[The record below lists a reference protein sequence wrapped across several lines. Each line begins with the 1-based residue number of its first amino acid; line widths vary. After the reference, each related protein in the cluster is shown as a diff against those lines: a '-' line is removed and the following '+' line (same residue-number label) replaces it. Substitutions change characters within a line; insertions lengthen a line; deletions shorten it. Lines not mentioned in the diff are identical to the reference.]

1 MANESTW
8 PVYFESAYSAAAVRL
23 TTLMKD
29 KKQYLLFGCVELYP
43 NEILLPPTQIA
54 PEIKKVPGATVVSN
68 VTVMP
73 VRQALAW
80 YESGLHDELVVPG
93 IGTVVKVR
101 TLGLSPEPKLGRLVL
116 AKDLPFE
123 SRWHGKPSLH
133 HLVPIDEDEA
143 PAELRWLTPDAT
155 SPAKTSLREWL
166 AKTLGFDLLAYD
178 EFLFSLVLLVPN
190 PALRYFSCFL
200 RGQLE
205 GGGERIGVQLQPRR
219 GETLEGLRVWFKEER
234 PEGISTMLECKLD
247 RLGRAEFDLPERCG
261 LAAIQVHSDR
271 YGLLGLDEPHWFI
284 RGFTSYSEVLS
295 TAGSIKV
302 PPRRKGEPEGSAP
315 LYARDRKN
323 ALRRNAR
330 PASTEHR
337 LTELRFR
344 RETRSGKARP
354 NGFWQGYARDEVIF
368 SDNRDEAVL
377 FVRHAVYQALHR
389 VIWVDPYFNHID
401 LREFAFAPQYAEVQV
416 QVLIGRDHL
425 WKPID
430 ESIPEGRLVG
440 DVFMEDLQA
449 LAQELANSRHR
460 VPDVYLLG
468 GSARSYHDRFLVVDD
483 SVWHFGHSFNQV
495 GEAAVSMATRLRQP
509 NSMREMILEDL
520 ARAER
525 YIQTWPALK
534 VARRAARIEGM
545 WPAGSR
551 P

>member
-1 MANESTW
+1 MATESTW
-8 PVYFESAYSAAAVRL
+8 PGYFESAYSAAAVRL
-23 TTLMKD
+23 TTLMKN
-29 KKQYLLFGCVELYP
+29 KKQHLLFGCVELYP
-43 NEILLPPTQIA
+43 NEVPLPPIQLK
-54 PEIKKVPGATVVSN
+54 PEIKKVQGATVVSN
-68 VTVMP
+68 VAVMP
-73 VRQALAW
+73 VQQALAW
-80 YESGLHDELVVPG
+80 YESGLQDELVVPG
-93 IGTVVKVR
+93 ISKVVNVR
-101 TLGLSPEPKLGRLVL
+101 TLGLSPEPALGRLVL
-116 AKDLPFE
+116 AKNLPFE
-123 SRWHGKPSLH
+123 CRWHGKPSIH
-133 HLVPIDEDEA
+133 HLVPVDEA
-143 PAELRWLTPDAT
+143 PAELRWLTPDAN
-155 SPAKTSLREWL
+155 SPAKTLLREWL
-166 AKTLGFDLLAYD
+166 AKTAGFDLLAYD

-234 PEGISTMLECKLD
+234 PEGISTMLQCELD
-247 RLGRAEFDLPERCG
+247 RLGRAELDLPERCS
-261 LAAIQVHSDR
+261 LAAIGVHSDR
-271 YGLLGLDEPHWFI
+271 YGLLGLDEPHGFF
-284 RGFTSYSEVLS
+284 RGVSVVSEVLS

-302 PPRRKGEPEGSAP
+302 PARRKGEPEGSAP
-315 LYARDRKN
+315 LYARDRKI

-330 PASTEHR
+330 PASTAHR

-354 NGFWQGYARDEVIF
+354 DGFWQGYARDEVIF

-377 FVRHAVYQALHR
+377 FVRHAVYQALNQ

-416 QVLIGRDHL
+416 QVLIGREHL
-425 WKPID
+425 WRPIE

-440 DVFMEDLQA
+440 DVFVEDLQA
-449 LAQELANSRHR
+449 LALELANSRHR

-468 GSARSYHDRFLVVDD
+468 GPARSYHDRFLVVDD

-509 NSMREMILEDL
+509 NAMRDMILEDL
-520 ARAER
+520 ARAES
-525 YIQTWPALK
+525 YIPTWPALK
-534 VARRAARIEGM
+534 AARKVARIEAM
-545 WPAGSR
+545 WPTGSR